1 MTDEQFQRL
10 LFLDTNALHY
20 ARLYLGFAKQH
31 NLPPFGTSSDN
42 PDDVIKNRYKNRK
55 KIGQSFKT
63 GRKLVDYL
71 LKQCNEGAKIE
82 YSPVTKVELMCG
94 KLRGK
99 AMLNAAEEGIP
110 YRMWNRINE
119 DEILDRLQS
128 DVYEEVWQ
136 EMENLDDLF
145 SSAGIDIEETDPE
158 RMKSVWL
165 MAQQVLRFVFLD
177 LGDCAVYASALLAE
191 ADELIT
197 DDGYFRTIV
206 NGIENN
212 KVHPVVEKRE
222 YFGKVETE
230 LKQIVADAIG
240 IKASEV
246 KLPEAPK
253 NW

>member
-1 MTDEQFQRL
+1 MTEEQFQPL

-31 NLPPFGTSSDN
+31 NLPPVGTSTDN
-42 PDDVIKNRYKNRK
+42 PDDIIENRYRNRK
-55 KIGQSFKT
+55 KTGQSFKT
-63 GRKLVDYL
+63 GRKLVNYL
-71 LKQCNEGAKIE
+71 LNSCNEGARIE

-94 KLRGK
+94 QLRGK

-110 YRMWNRINE
+110 YRMWNRIDE
-119 DEILDRLQS
+119 REILDRLQS
-128 DVYEEVWQ
+128 DVYAEVWQ
-136 EMENLDDLF
+136 EMENLDELF
-145 SSAGIDIEETDPE
+145 SSAGIDIEESNRE

-165 MAQQVLRFVFLD
+165 MAQQILRFVFLD

-197 DDGYFRTIV
+197 DDGYFRDLV
-206 NGIENN
+206 NAIENAN
-212 KVHPVVEKRE
+212 VHREVEKRE
-222 YFGKVETE
+222 YFGKLETE

-246 KLPEAPK
+246 KLPKAPK

>member
-1 MTDEQFQRL
+1 MTDEQFQPL

-20 ARLYLGFAKQH
+20 ARLYLGFAKEH
-31 NLPPFGTSSDN
+31 NLRPFGTSSDN
-42 PDDVIKNRYKNRK
+42 PDDIIENRYRNRTK
-55 KIGQSFKT
+55 TCQSFKT

-71 LKQCNEGAKIE
+71 LKSCNEGARIE
-82 YSPVTKVELMCG
+82 YSPVTKVELTCG

-99 AMLNAAEEGIP
+99 AMLNAAEEGIS
-110 YRMWNRINE
+110 YRMWNRIDE
-119 DEILDRLQS
+119 REILDRLQS

-136 EMENLDDLF
+136 EMENIDDLF
-145 SSAGIDIEETDPE
+145 SSAGIDIEESNPE

-165 MAQQVLRFVFLD
+165 MAGQVLRFVFLD

-191 ADELIT
+191 TDELIT
-197 DDGYFRTIV
+197 DDGYFRMVV
-206 NGIENN
+206 NAIQNAN
-212 KVHPVVEKRE
+212 VHPVVEKRE

-240 IKASEV
+240 IEVSEV
-246 KLPEAPK
+246 KLPKAPK